1 MEFELFFYLV
11 RDMLA
16 FSALTYQE
24 GHLIC
29 KTRLQ
34 LPVETSVDLA

>member
-1 MEFELFFYLV
+1 
-11 RDMLA
+11 MLA

-29 KTRLQ
+29 KTHLQ
-34 LPVETSVDLA
+34 LPVETSGGSGLTTG